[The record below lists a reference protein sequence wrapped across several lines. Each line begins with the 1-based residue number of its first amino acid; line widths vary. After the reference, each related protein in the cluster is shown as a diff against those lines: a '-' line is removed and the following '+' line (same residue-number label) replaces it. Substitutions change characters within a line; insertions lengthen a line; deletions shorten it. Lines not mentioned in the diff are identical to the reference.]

1 MNSNFL
7 TIMKLQLLSIFFIL
21 LISNKL
27 HAQNDTTIQF
37 SSLDTANQ
45 IDSTLLM
52 PQKMLITQ
60 SLLWGNHGLL
70 NNKFGNG
77 DRLKDRSIQLNI
89 RRKMLNVHQLGGF
102 LTLGGMLAQ
111 GIVGSQLYRGDYKV
125 KALHE
130 NLGTAIN
137 VSYGITAINSLFTPP
152 AVFHRDKK
160 LSSMRIHKWLAVVHL
175 SGMIATN
182 ILGNRIEQDI
192 ALKPWHRAAAYT
204 TFASMAAS
212 MIVIKF

>member
-1 MNSNFL
+1 MKIHFL
-7 TIMKLQLLSIFFIL
+7 TILLIL
-21 LISNKL
+21 LISNQL
-27 HAQNDTTIQF
+27 YSQNDTTLQF
-37 SSLDTANQ
+37 NALDTNQ
-45 IDSTLLM
+45 IDSSILL

-60 SLLWGNHGLL
+60 SLLWGKNGLL
-70 NNKFGNG
+70 NNTFGNG
-77 DRLKDRSIQLNI
+77 DRLKERTIQLNI

-125 KALHE
+125 KELHE

-137 VSYGITAINSLFTPP
+137 VSYGITAMNSLFTPP
-152 AVFHRDKK
+152 AVFQRDKK
-160 LSSMRIHKWLAVVHL
+160 ISSMRLHKWLAVVHL

-192 ALKPWHRAAAYT
+192 TLKPWHRAAAYT
-204 TFASMAAS
+204 TFASMATS

>member
-1 MNSNFL
+1 
-7 TIMKLQLLSIFFIL
+7 MKIHFLSILLTL
-21 LISNKL
+21 LICNQL
-27 HAQNDTTIQF
+27 YAQNDTTLQF
-37 SSLDTANQ
+37 NSLDTNQ
-45 IDSTLLM
+45 MDSTILM

-60 SLLWGNHGLL
+60 SLLWGKNGLL
-70 NNKFGNG
+70 NNQFGNG
-77 DRLKDRSIQLNI
+77 DRLKERTIQLNI

-137 VSYGITAINSLFTPP
+137 VSYGITAMNSLFTPP
-152 AVFHRDKK
+152 AVFQRDKK
-160 LSSMRIHKWLAVVHL
+160 ISSMRLHKWLAVVHL

-182 ILGNRIEQDI
+182 ILGNRIDQDI
-192 ALKPWHRAAAYT
+192 TLKSWHRAAAYT

-212 MIVIKF
+212 MVVIKF

>member
-1 MNSNFL
+1 
-7 TIMKLQLLSIFFIL
+7 MKIHFLSILLTL
-21 LISNKL
+21 LISNQL
-27 HAQNDTTIQF
+27 YAQNDTTLQF
-37 SSLDTANQ
+37 NSLDTNQ
-45 IDSTLLM
+45 MDSTILM

-60 SLLWGNHGLL
+60 SLLWGKNGLL
-70 NNKFGNG
+70 NNQFGNG
-77 DRLKDRSIQLNI
+77 DRLKERTIQLNI
-89 RRKMLNVHQLGGF
+89 RRKMLNIHQLGGF

-111 GIVGSQLYRGDYKV
+111 GIVGSQLYRGDYRV

-137 VSYGITAINSLFTPP
+137 VSYGITAMNSLFTPP
-152 AVFHRDKK
+152 AVFQRDKK
-160 LSSMRIHKWLAVVHL
+160 ISSMRLHKWLAVVHF

-192 ALKPWHRAAAYT
+192 NLKPWHRAAAYT

-212 MIVIKF
+212 MVVIKF

>member
-1 MNSNFL
+1 
-7 TIMKLQLLSIFFIL
+7 
-21 LISNKL
+21 
-27 HAQNDTTIQF
+27 
-37 SSLDTANQ
+37 
-45 IDSTLLM
+45 
-52 PQKMLITQ
+52 MLITQ
-60 SLLWGNHGLL
+60 SLLWGKNGLL
-70 NNKFGNG
+70 NNTFGNG
-77 DRLKDRSIQLNI
+77 DRLKERTIQLNI

-125 KALHE
+125 KELHE

-137 VSYGITAINSLFTPP
+137 VSYGITAMNSLFTPP
-152 AVFHRDKK
+152 AVFQRDKK
-160 LSSMRIHKWLAVVHL
+160 ISSMRLHKWLAVVHL

-192 ALKPWHRAAAYT
+192 TLKPWHRAAAYT
-204 TFASMAAS
+204 TFASMATS